1 MESKLIEYPDV
12 QACWLDKKQGS
23 IHLVLLDVD
32 SRHVHIVVEPFELL
46 HVIDNAKIEE
56 IKEFLINKIKE
67 K

>member
-1 MESKLIEYPDV
+1 MDSKVIEYPDI

-23 IHLVLLDVD
+23 IWLVLMDCDVE
-32 SRHVHIVVEPFELL
+32 VHIMVEPFEFLQ
-46 HVIDNAKIEE
+46 VIDNAKIEE

>member
-12 QACWLDKKQGS
+12 QACWLDEKQDALW
-23 IHLVLLDVD
+23 LVLMDCDVE
-32 SRHVHIVVEPFELL
+32 VHIIVEPFEFLQ
-46 HVIDNAKIEE
+46 VIDNAKIEQ